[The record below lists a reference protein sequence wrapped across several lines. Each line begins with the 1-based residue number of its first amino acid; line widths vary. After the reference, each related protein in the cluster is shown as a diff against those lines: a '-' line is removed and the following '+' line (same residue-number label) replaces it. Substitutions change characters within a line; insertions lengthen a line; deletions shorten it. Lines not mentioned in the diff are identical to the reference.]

1 MSPHRP
7 RIGIPLGLDER
18 GRWHPGRSYQYL
30 DDSYARAVESAGATP
45 LYLPIQSGVGALV
58 SDLDGL
64 LVPGGDDFLPP
75 HPHPAL
81 AKLDPVPERQ
91 LTFDR
96 ALVEA
101 ALARAIPV
109 LGICYGAQLLA
120 LACAGELVYHLP
132 TDRPSAGDHRLD
144 EEHGRHAIH
153 VEPESRLAHI
163 LGPDAGPVNSLH
175 HQAIAAAGRGL
186 RVCARAGD
194 GEIEAIEGDGDAFV
208 LGVQWH
214 PERMSGAHR
223 DALFAAFVAAARPH
237 TSGRSGPSRLI
248 PRPHP

>member
-1 MSPHRP
+1 MRPHVP
-7 RIGIPLGLDER
+7 RIGIPLCLDDR

-30 DDSYARAVESAGATP
+30 DDAYARAVESAGATP
-45 LYLPIQSGVGALV
+45 LYLPIQSGVDALV
-58 SDLDGL
+58 ANLDAL

-75 HPHPAL
+75 TPHPAR

-120 LACAGELVYHLP
+120 LASGGELVYHLP
-132 TDRPSAGDHRLD
+132 TDRPGAEEHRLD
-144 EEHGRHAIH
+144 EAHGRHPLRI
-153 VEPESRLAHI
+153 EPASRLARI
-163 LGPDAGPVNSLH
+163 LGPDPGPVNSLH
-175 HQAIAAAGRGL
+175 HQAIAVPGRDL
-186 RVCARAGD
+186 RACARAGD
-194 GEIEAIEGDGDAFV
+194 GEIEAIEGTRDSFV

-214 PERMSGAHR
+214 PEKMHGAHR
-223 DALFAAFVAAARPH
+223 DALFAAFVAAARERA
-237 TSGRSGPSRLI
+237 S
-248 PRPHP
+248 PRCP